1 MLNSFTTNVL
11 EKLCG
16 QTIHWVFSL
25 DGSNSWSPLFV
36 PANKVRVT
44 KAHNTHSYLCLPYH
58 MLHLFATFFSP
69 ECDNYFKK
77 SLFLVGEIGGND
89 YNYAYF
95 AGGSIKQLRAS
106 VPLVVEAIAKATS
119 VSYIALITSRLIKKN
134 TYKKKKRE
142 KT

>member
-1 MLNSFTTNVL
+1 MFT
-11 EKLCG
+11 
-16 QTIHWVFSL
+16 
-25 DGSNSWSPLFV
+25 
-36 PANKVRVT
+36 
-44 KAHNTHSYLCLPYH
+44 LPH
-58 MLHLFATFFSP
+58 ASLFATFFSP

-119 VSYIALITSRLIKKN
+119 FFDRRRRCGIVGAGEFADWMLGSVSDLVRKS
-134 TYKKKKRE
+134 
-142 KT
+142 

>member
-1 MLNSFTTNVL
+1 MT
-11 EKLCG
+11 
-16 QTIHWVFSL
+16 
-25 DGSNSWSPLFV
+25 
-36 PANKVRVT
+36 KV
-44 KAHNTHSYLCLPYH
+44 HNTLIFVFTLQHAS
-58 MLHLFATFFSP
+58 LFATFFSP

-119 VSYIALITSRLIKKN
+119 VSYIALITSRLIQKN
-134 TYKKKKRE
+134 TYKKKRE
-142 KT
+142 KNIMAMFFSGYF